1 MKVCGLKLS
10 HAKYS
15 SINIVFIMIIIL
27 LLLLSHAKYSFKK
40 VAFFGRTSNGKST
53 AINSLL
59 GGKILPTGIGH
70 TTSCFLQV
78 NIIVVVSTKVINIAK
93 GTTDPTVEFIS
104 QDDSSQFTNLEPI
117 TIPES
122 RLSFNFKISTKH
134 QHLNI

>member
-93 GTTDPTVEFIS
+93 GTTDPTVEFIL
-104 QDDSSQFTNLEPI
+104 QVFAQILTKP
-117 TIPES
+117 
-122 RLSFNFKISTKH
+122 SFRISIKIQLHNFYKTSAEK
-134 QHLNI
+134 N